1 MKARSKRD
9 FKENWQQT
17 VTAIMALVATLLVS
31 FGLITAE
38 QSAQALPLVNAIV
51 TGVGGII
58 AAVTAIIGI
67 FFKPSTK

>member
-67 FFKPSTK
+67 FFKPSQE

>member
-1 MKARSKRD
+1 MRTRTKKD

-17 VTAIMALVATLLVS
+17 VTAILALVATLLVS

-38 QSAQALPLVNAIV
+38 QASEGLPLANAIV
-51 TGVGGII
+51 TGIGGVI

-67 FFKPSTK
+67 FFKPSTE

>member
-17 VTAIMALVATLLVS
+17 VTAILALVATLLVS

-38 QSAQALPLVNAIV
+38 QSAQALPLVNTIITA
-51 TGVGGII
+51 VGGVI

-67 FFKPSTK
+67 FFKPSTE

>member
-1 MKARSKRD
+1 MRKRTKKD

-17 VTAIMALVATLLVS
+17 VTAILALVATLLVS
-31 FGLITAE
+31 FGLIDAD
-38 QSAQALPLVNAIV
+38 QSIQALPLVNTII

-67 FFKPSTK
+67 FFKPSVE

>member
-1 MKARSKRD
+1 MKTRSKKD

-17 VTAIMALVATLLVS
+17 VTAILALVATLLVS

-38 QSAQALPLVNAIV
+38 QSAQTLPLVNAII
-51 TGVGGII
+51 TAVGGVI

-67 FFKPSTK
+67 FFKPSTE

>member
-1 MKARSKRD
+1 MRTRTKKD

-31 FGLITAE
+31 FGLIDAD
-38 QSAQALPLVNAIV
+38 QSIQALPLVNTII
-51 TGVGGII
+51 TSIGGII

-67 FFKPSTK
+67 FFKPSEL

>member
-1 MKARSKRD
+1 MRTRTKKD

-17 VTAIMALVATLLVS
+17 VTSILALVATLLVS

-38 QSAQALPLVNAIV
+38 QSAQALPLVNTIITA
-51 TGVGGII
+51 VGGVI

-67 FFKPSTK
+67 FFKPSEQ

>member
-67 FFKPSTK
+67 FFKPSLE